1 MEHTGLDVLVVP
13 VDKVTD
19 GERRFYV
26 EGGDGV
32 VESVS
37 LLDNPGESAL
47 FDEDALRQFAQ
58 NRGVDFVERSIDFE
72 VLGEE
77 LGPRS
82 VALGVDEIGRDIAS
96 LCFWRCTNF

>member
-1 MEHTGLDVLVVP
+1 MNHTGFNILIVS
-13 VDKVTD
+13 VDKVSNC
-19 GERRFYV
+19 ERRFYV
-26 EGGDGV
+26 KGSDGV

-47 FDEDALRQFAQ
+47 FDEDALGQFAQ
-58 NRGVDFVERSIDFE
+58 NRRVNFVERSIDFE
-72 VLGEE
+72 ILGEE

-82 VALGVDEIGRDIAS
+82 VALGVDEIGRNIGS